1 MKRNTFVITLLL
13 IIFSYGLFLNRYSI
27 TITEDKLVS
36 EHPAGFYDYRGVVN
50 VHSDKSTGSGS
61 VGEII
66 TAAKEGGLDFLIFT
80 ELNQF
85 ESTPQKPNYSGR
97 LLVSYDNEYSYR
109 KSRILNVMGSGEAT
123 FSNTAEAQ
131 LVLSDLV
138 NKPEVSSDEGLF
150 IVAHPLRPKYSWE
163 GNIPPGIHGMEII
176 NLKAIWQNAWLN
188 RRVSFFW
195 TLFTYL
201 FNERLALM
209 RLIEEPEDVIRYWD
223 SQNNQRPVLAFAG
236 TDAESKL
243 KVSRNFFFSFPSY
256 ETLLTLASN
265 HILLRSELTGN
276 ASDDHKKISEALRSG
291 SFYLSLDT
299 LADPKGFNVTIEDKN
314 GTVHAMGSH
323 LEFSKDME
331 LVVRIPQKPKVP
343 FDVLIYRNGERI
355 FTSNSLETRW
365 VIHESGTYRV
375 KVRVIPTFPLPDGK
389 KWIPWIYSN
398 SFYVSSKP

>member
-1 MKRNTFVITLLL
+1 MKKLSIIVTALL
-13 IIFSYGLFLNRYSI
+13 IFLSYGLFLNRYSL

-36 EHPAGFYDYRGVVN
+36 EHPIGFYDYRGVIN
-50 VHSDKSTGSGS
+50 VHSSISTGSGS
-61 VGEII
+61 VSEII
-66 TAAKEGGLDFLIFT
+66 RAAKDGGLDFLVFT

-85 ESTPQKPNYSGR
+85 TARPQKPNYSGR

-109 KSRILNVMGSGEAT
+109 KSRVLNIFGLEERT

-138 NKPEVSSDEGLF
+138 NKSEQSSDSGLF
-150 IVAHPLRPKYSWE
+150 VIAHPLRPRYGWE
-163 GNIPPGIHGMEII
+163 GDIPPGIQGLEVI

-188 RRVSFFW
+188 RKASFFW

-209 RLIEEPEDVIRYWD
+209 RLIEEPQEVIRYWD
-223 SQNNQRPVLAFAG
+223 SQNERRPVLAFAG
-236 TDAESKL
+236 ADAESKL
-243 KVSRNFFFSFPSY
+243 KVSRDFFFRFPSY

-276 ASDDHKKISEALRSG
+276 ASNDHKKISEALRKG
-291 SFYLSLDT
+291 SFYLSIDT
-299 LADPKGFNVTIEDKN
+299 LADPKGFNVTIEAPD
-314 GTVHAMGSH
+314 GAVHAMGSR
-323 LEFSKDME
+323 LTLKKGME
-331 LVVRIPQKPKVP
+331 LVVKIPQKPRVP
-343 FDVLIYRNGERI
+343 FDVLIFRNGERV

-365 VIHESGTYRV
+365 VIHETGTYRV

-398 SFYVSSKP
+398 SFYILSTP

>member
-1 MKRNTFVITLLL
+1 MRKNTAIVTLLL
-13 IIFSYGLFLNRYSI
+13 IVFSYGLFLNRYSL

-36 EHPAGFYDYRGVVN
+36 DHPSGFYDYRGVIN
-50 VHSDKSTGSGS
+50 VHSDRSTGSGA
-61 VGEII
+61 VNDII
-66 TAAKEGGLDFLIFT
+66 SAAKEGGLDFLIFT

-97 LLVSYDNEYSYR
+97 LLVSYDKEYSYR
-109 KSRILNVMGSGEAT
+109 KSRILNILGSEERT
-123 FSNTAEAQ
+123 FTNTAEAQ

-138 NKPEVSSDEGLF
+138 NKSEHANDEGLF
-150 IVAHPLRPKYSWE
+150 IIAHPLRPKYVWE
-163 GNIPPGIHGMEII
+163 GNVPSGIQGLEII

-209 RLIEEPEDVIRYWD
+209 RLVEEPEDVIQYWD
-223 SQNNQRPVLAFAG
+223 SQNNQRPTLAFAG
-236 TDAESKL
+236 ADAESKL
-243 KVSRNFFFSFPSY
+243 KVSRNFFFQFPSY

-265 HILLRSELTGN
+265 HILLRSELTGD
-276 ASDDHKKISEALRSG
+276 ATDDHKKIAEALRTG
-291 SFYLSLDT
+291 SFYLSIDT
-299 LADPKGFNVTIEDKN
+299 LADPKGFNVTIEEPD
-314 GTVHAMGSH
+314 GSVHAMGSS
-323 LEFSKDME
+323 LTLKKDME
-331 LVVRIPQKPKVP
+331 LVIQIPQKPKVP
-343 FDVLIYRNGERI
+343 FDVLIYRNGKRV

-365 VIHESGTYRV
+365 VIHEAGVYRV

-398 SFYVSSKP
+398 SFYVNPKS